1 MKQSGWHK
9 MAEGETSEEG
19 SPVSSTSVDTS
30 ELVAEGGLAER
41 FAVLQSQC
49 RRELW
54 ALRPSESSPRR
65 WLRGAAQLVALT
77 IRGFYADQLLL
88 RASALTYVTALSIIP
103 MLGVVF
109 SIVGA
114 VGGDETLIDFAIDQ
128 LTTVAPEVRETVR
141 EFATKLDFASFGTIG
156 GAVLFGTTIF
166 ALRHLEMTLNDIWGV
181 TSSRSWARRFSD
193 YLAVMVVAPVSTGVA
208 VSLATTLQ
216 SGRLVGGLLENPAF
230 AELYGEGLALVP
242 VLVLFVGF
250 TFLFWFFPN
259 TEVRIRAAAL
269 GGAVAAILFASARTI
284 YVDFQIGAATYQA
297 VFGALSSVPLIL
309 AWLYVCWAVLLLG
322 AEVAFA
328 AQNLA
333 FARREMRHGEAGVA
347 EQEAVAL
354 EIAVSVAQRFRDH
367 AKPPDAEDLAE
378 ILDEPVRLVRC
389 LCEGLE
395 HAGLIRPIQ
404 SGDDRDAAYVP
415 AAPLADLTV
424 GDVLRAARGD
434 RDAGSRLSSLKS
446 VAVSE
451 ALARLEGVWSEVA
464 DETTLAMLCS
474 DAGAVPGRRR
484 D

>member
-1 MKQSGWHK
+1 
-9 MAEGETSEEG
+9 MAAMSKEQPLPEETNA
-19 SPVSSTSVDTS
+19 
-30 ELVAEGGLAER
+30 VAGITERLAALE
-41 FAVLQSQC
+41 ATL

-54 ALRPSESSPRR
+54 ALRPEESFPARL
-65 WLRGAAQLVALT
+65 LRSTAQLTALT

-103 MLGVVF
+103 MLGVVI
-109 SIVGA
+109 SIVGT
-114 VGGDETLIDFAIDQ
+114 VGGDETLIEFAIDQ

-141 EFATKLDFASFGTIG
+141 EFATNLDFASFGTIG
-156 GAVLFGTTIF
+156 GTVLFGTAIF

-181 TSSRSWARRFSD
+181 ASARSWARRFSD

-208 VSLATTLQ
+208 VSMATTLQ
-216 SGRLVGGLLENPAF
+216 SDRMLGGLLDDPAI
-230 AELYGEGLALVP
+230 AELYGGALALVP

-250 TFLFWFFPN
+250 TFLYWFFPN

-269 GGAVAAILFASARTI
+269 GGAVAAILFAAARTI

-297 VFGALSSVPLIL
+297 VFGALSAVPLIL

-333 FARREMRHGEAGVA
+333 FARREMRYGDAGVA

-354 EIAVSVAQRFRDH
+354 EIAVSIAQRYRDH
-367 AKPPDAEDLAE
+367 AEPPDAEDLAE
-378 ILDEPVRLVRC
+378 SLDEPIRLVRR

-395 HAGLIRPIQ
+395 EAGLLFPIQ
-404 SGDDRDAAYVP
+404 AGGDRDAAYVP

-434 RDAGSRLSSLKS
+434 REAVARERLRRSA
-446 VAVSE
+446 AVSV
-451 ALARLEGVWSEVA
+451 ALARLEGVWSEIA
-464 DETTLAMLCS
+464 DETTLAMLCVDS
-474 DAGAVPGRRR
+474 SGPPSRRR